1 MKPRVALIGVSGFA
15 GLYCDDLLRL
25 ASAGQITLATAT
37 VINPAAEPAKCAALR
52 RSGCDIFSDYREML
66 ARHRG
71 QLDLCVVP
79 TGIHLHAPMTL
90 AALEAGCH
98 VLVEKPVAATVEEV
112 RLMEA
117 ASAAAGRTV
126 AVGYQHMYA
135 AETQRLKKALLDG
148 LVGDIRLI
156 KCLGLWPRD
165 AAYYSR
171 NDWAGKLKLGHQWVL
186 DAPFNNAFA
195 HWLNLM
201 LFLAGLSQETGARPV
216 SVEAEL
222 YRTRPIPSA
231 DTAGLRVLT
240 EAGIPLLFW
249 LSHSCEKN
257 LGPVMEICG
266 SRGSL
271 RWSSSQIV
279 LRTAAGESVFAT
291 ERSVS
296 DIRHQMLQA
305 VLDRVAGGN
314 SFICDLALAGL
325 QTLCTNAVFTCAKIH
340 TIPPQFLHPSRD
352 GQEPPFAIR
361 NVEAACRE
369 AFARERLWNE
379 MAIPWSTPAGSMTW
393 TQFPKFPGLAHSPKP
408 APALTPA

>member
-15 GLYCDDLLRL
+15 GLYCEDLLKL
-25 ASAGQITLATAT
+25 ASEGRITLTTAT
-37 VINPAAEPAKCAALR
+37 VINPAAEPAKCEALQ
-52 RSGCDIFSDYREML
+52 RSGSDIQSDFREML

-71 QLDLCVVP
+71 NLDLCVIP

-98 VLVEKPVAATVEEV
+98 VLVEKPAAATVDEV

-135 AETQRLKKALLDG
+135 SETQRLKKALLDG
-148 LVGDIRLI
+148 LIGDIRLI

-171 NDWAGKLKLGHQWVL
+171 NDWAGKLKVGDRWVL

-201 LFLAGLSQETGARPV
+201 LFLAGTSPNAGARPV

-231 DTAGLRVLT
+231 DTACLRVLT
-240 EAGIPLLFW
+240 EPGIPILFW
-249 LSHSCEKN
+249 VSHSCEN
-257 LGPVMEICG
+257 DHGPVMEICG
-266 SRGSL
+266 SRGSV
-271 RWSSSQIV
+271 RWTTSQIV
-279 LRTAAGESVFAT
+279 VRTAAGESVFAA
-291 ERSVS
+291 ERSVP
-296 DIRHQMLQA
+296 DIRRQMLQA
-305 VLDRVAGGN
+305 VLDRIAGGDA
-314 SFICDLALAGL
+314 FICDLAQAGL
-325 QTLCTNAVFTCAKIH
+325 QTLCTNAVFACANMQ
-340 TIPPQFLHPSRD
+340 TIPPEFLLPSFD
-352 GQEPPFAIR
+352 GQEPPFVIR
-361 NVEAACRE
+361 GMEKTCRE
-369 AFARERLWNE
+369 AFAREHLWNE
-379 MAIPWSTPAGSMTW
+379 MPTPWSSQAGKMTW
-393 TQFPKFPGLAHSPKP
+393 TQFPKFPGLAKTSKPSPAL
-408 APALTPA
+408 APA